1 MCKTLLSTLFEFN
14 SYNNLMSR
22 YCYQLHLQ
30 MKLKNLEKLN
40 NLPKAIQLA
49 SKKAMICIETV

>member
-14 SYNNLMSR
+14 SYNNLVTR

-30 MKLKNLEKLN
+30 MRLKNIEKLN
-40 NLPKAIQLA
+40 NLPKAMQLS
-49 SKKAMICIETV
+49 SKKARICI